1 MSAPLVQ
8 IFLTCINFCSW
19 LFRLFGSWL
28 IFIRM
33 EFLGIVSNV
42 CNWRCVIYNLKFDL
56 LNSSLLQVT
65 SCYGLLATESI
76 GVPVATGRSVTV
88 PFHPGYRYVAFQA
101 RTSDEVGIFDLY
113 WLHDQ
118 SNIIG
123 WSCQPLWW
131 TARYAS
137 VSWSLL
143 SCF

>member
-1 MSAPLVQ
+1 MSN
-8 IFLTCINFCSW
+8 ILTWINFWSG
-19 LFRLFGSWL
+19 LFMFFGSWW

-33 EFLGIVSNV
+33 EFWGIVYNV
-42 CNWRCVIYNLKFDL
+42 YNWRCLIYNLKFDL
-56 LNSSLLQVT
+56 LDSSLLQVT

-113 WLHDQ
+113 LLHDQ
-118 SNIIG
+118 NNIIG

-131 TARYAS
+131 KACCAS
-137 VSWSLL
+137 VSWTLL
-143 SCF
+143 PCFWH